1 MTDHGNPAP
10 SKPEW
15 GAVLSNFNRH
25 LGMKIL
31 EWSDG
36 AVTVAIDVQDW
47 MRNRTGIV
55 HGGVTATLI
64 DAAGGYA
71 WNYCPH
77 PGRRRLSSTIA
88 LTTSYVAPGKGGRIV
103 ARARVRG
110 GGRTIYASAVEVHD
124 ENGTLIAIGE
134 GSFKYFKGSETSEGV
149 SLESLK

>member
-1 MTDHGNPAP
+1 MTDHGNPA
-10 SKPEW
+10 W
-15 GAVLSNFNRH
+15 DAVLSNFNRH

-31 EWSDG
+31 EWREG
-36 AVTVAIDVQDW
+36 EVTLAIEIQDW

-71 WNYCPH
+71 GNFCPH
-77 PGRRRLSSTIA
+77 PGRRRIASTIA

-103 ARARVRG
+103 AKAKVRG
-110 GGRTIYASAVEVHD
+110 GGRTIFASSVEVHD

-134 GSFKYFKGSETSEGV
+134 GSFKYLKGSETLEGV
-149 SLESLK
+149 PIEG

>member
-1 MTDHGNPAP
+1 MTDHGNPAW
-10 SKPEW
+10 ETL
-15 GAVLSNFNRH
+15 LSNFNRH

-71 WNYCPH
+71 GNFCPH

-88 LTTSYVAPGKGGRIV
+88 LTTSYVAPGKGKRIV
-103 ARARVRG
+103 ATAKVRG

-134 GSFKYFKGSETSEGV
+134 GSFKYFKGSETLEGV
-149 SLESLK
+149 PIEG

>member
-1 MTDHGNPAP
+1 MTDHANPAW
-10 SKPEW
+10 E
-15 GAVLSNFNRH
+15 ALLSNFNRH

-31 EWSDG
+31 EWSEG
-36 AVTVAIDVQDW
+36 AVTVAIDIQDW

-71 WNYCPH
+71 GNYCPH

-88 LTTSYVAPGKGGRIV
+88 LTTSYVAPGKGGRII
-103 ARARVRG
+103 AKARVRG

-134 GSFKYFKGSETSEGV
+134 GSFKYFKGSETLEGV
-149 SLESLK
+149 PIEG